1 MFAKS
6 IRKDHYGYY
15 FIAPFFILFAIF
27 GLYPILYSLYIS
39 FTNFD
44 GITTPDFVGMGNYI
58 AVLQDPLF
66 YKTLFNTLFI
76 WGVSVVPQLTV
87 SLVLAFILNDKLLK
101 GRDIFRAVY
110 FFPNIVTAA
119 SLGLLVSLI
128 FDWQSGGLNHFLV
141 QVGLIDD
148 PINWKN
154 DPWFMRLIVS
164 SILFFQ
170 YFGYSMVIY
179 LAGLQGIDPALQ
191 EAAQMDGAKKKHI
204 FIHIIVPMLRPI
216 ILFQMITSIIGG
228 IQIFDQPFTLTNGTG
243 GPDRA
248 AMTSIMYLYNVAFQS
263 TRFGYGAAIAFC
275 LFIIII
281 LLSVVSFMMTKR
293 KSRA

>member
-1 MFAKS
+1 
-6 IRKDHYGYY
+6 
-15 FIAPFFILFAIF
+15 
-27 GLYPILYSLYIS
+27 
-39 FTNFD
+39 
-44 GITTPDFVGMGNYI
+44 
-58 AVLQDPLF
+58 
-66 YKTLFNTLFI
+66 
-76 WGVSVVPQLTV
+76 
-87 SLVLAFILNDKLLK
+87 
-101 GRDIFRAVY
+101 
-110 FFPNIVTAA
+110 
-119 SLGLLVSLI
+119 
-128 FDWQSGGLNHFLV
+128 
-141 QVGLIDD
+141 
-148 PINWKN
+148 
-154 DPWFMRLIVS
+154 MRLIVS

-179 LAGLQGIDPALQ
+179 LAGLQGIDPSLL

-228 IQIFDQPFTLTNGTG
+228 IQIFDQPFTLTNGNG

-281 LLSVVSFMMTKR
+281 LLSVASFIMTKR
-293 KSRA
+293 KSRS

>member
-1 MFAKS
+1 MFAKT
-6 IRKDHYGYY
+6 IRKNHYGYLFITPY
-15 FIAPFFILFAIF
+15 FIIFLLF
-27 GLYPILYSLYIS
+27 GLYPILYSLYLS
-39 FTNFD
+39 FTNWD
-44 GITTPDFVGMGNYI
+44 GIGTPVLVGLGNYI
-58 AVLQDPLF
+58 AVVQDPLF
-66 YKTLFNTLFI
+66 YKTLLNTLFI
-76 WGVSVVPQLTV
+76 WGVSVIPQLTV

-141 QVGLIDD
+141 ESGIVSQ
-148 PINWKN
+148 PINWKVN
-154 DPWFMRLIVS
+154 PWFMRLIVS
-164 SILFFQ
+164 AILFFQ

-179 LAGLQGIDPALQ
+179 LAGLQGIDPALH
-191 EAAQMDGAKKKHI
+191 EAAQIDGATKKDI
-204 FIHIIVPMLRPI
+204 FFRIIVPMLRPI
-216 ILFQMITSIIGG
+216 ILFQMITSTIGG

-243 GPDRA
+243 DPDRA

-263 TRFGYGAAIAFC
+263 TRYGYGAAIAFC

-281 LLSVVSFMMTKR
+281 LLSVTSFVLTNR
-293 KSRA
+293 KTA

>member
-1 MFAKS
+1 MFTKS

-15 FIAPFFILFAIF
+15 FIAPFFIIFLIF

-39 FTNFD
+39 FTNWD
-44 GITTPDFVGMGNYI
+44 GITTPTFVGLGNYI

-76 WGVSVVPQLTV
+76 WGISVVPQLTV
-87 SLVLAFILNDKLLK
+87 SLVLAFLLNDKWLR
-101 GRDIFRAVY
+101 GRNFFRAVY

-128 FDWQSGGLNHFLV
+128 FDWQSGGLNHFLM

-148 PINWKN
+148 PVNWKN
-154 DPWFMRLIVS
+154 NPWVLRLIVS
-164 SILFFQ
+164 AILFFQ

-179 LAGLQGIDPALQ
+179 LAGLQGIDPSLQ
-191 EAAQMDGAKKKHI
+191 EAAQIDGAKKKHI
-204 FIHIIVPMLRPI
+204 FMHIIVPMLKPI
-216 ILFQMITSIIGG
+216 ILFQIITSIIGG
-228 IQIFDQPFTLTNGTG
+228 IQIFDQPFTLTNGSG
-243 GPDRA
+243 GTDRA

-275 LFIIII
+275 LFLIIIV
-281 LLSVVSFMMTKR
+281 LSTFSFMMTKR
-293 KSRA
+293 KSNV

>member
-6 IRKDHYGYY
+6 IRKDYYGYF
-15 FIAPFFILFAIF
+15 FIAPFFIIFLIF

-39 FTNFD
+39 FTNWD
-44 GITTPDFVGMGNYI
+44 GITTPTFVGLGNYI

-76 WGVSVVPQLTV
+76 WGISVVPQLTV
-87 SLVLAFILNDKLLK
+87 SLVLAFLLNDKWLR
-101 GRDIFRAVY
+101 GRNFFRAVY

-128 FDWQSGGLNHFLV
+128 FDWQSGGLNHFLM

-148 PINWKN
+148 PVNWKN
-154 DPWFMRLIVS
+154 NPWVLRLIVS
-164 SILFFQ
+164 AILFFQ

-179 LAGLQGIDPALQ
+179 LAGLQGIDPSLQ
-191 EAAQMDGAKKKHI
+191 EAAQIDGAKKKHI
-204 FIHIIVPMLRPI
+204 FMHIIVPMLKPI
-216 ILFQMITSIIGG
+216 ILFQIITSIIGG
-228 IQIFDQPFTLTNGTG
+228 IQIFDQPFTLTNGSG
-243 GPDRA
+243 GTDRA

-275 LFIIII
+275 LFLIIIV
-281 LLSVVSFMMTKR
+281 LSTFSFMMTKR
-293 KSRA
+293 KSNV